1 MRAFLMAL
9 SVAALVASGA
19 MSTQAAVQYPI
30 ALTLDAKV
38 TAGATTINSKLT
50 VRVDRAMGDVS
61 RTQVSNV
68 LQTGG
73 GYANFLNALR
83 PLPMLGALETQ
94 AAKVDIKY
102 TREDPEGTGSRL
114 VLVGDRPLFFLSPD
128 PDRAKSPFQLT
139 VVELHFDG
147 KGGVTGQ
154 MTGAARVR
162 PSPDGG
168 VLLDDYADQ
177 LVQLTG
183 QVGK

>member
-1 MRAFLMAL
+1 MRAF
-9 SVAALVASGA
+9 VAALSIAGLVASAAGS
-19 MSTQAAVQYPI
+19 MQAAVQYPI
-30 ALTLDAKV
+30 ALTLDAKITSGV
-38 TAGATTINSKLT
+38 TTINSKLM

-61 RTQVSNV
+61 RTQVGNV

-73 GYANFLNALR
+73 GYARFLNALR
-83 PLPMLGALETQ
+83 PLPMLGSLETQ
-94 AAKVDIKY
+94 SSKVDIKY

-114 VLVGDRPLFFLSPD
+114 MLVADRPLFFLSPD
-128 PDRAKSPFQLT
+128 PDREKSPFQLT
-139 VVELHFDG
+139 VVELHLDG

-154 MTGAARVR
+154 MSGAARVR
-162 PSPDGG
+162 PAPDGG